1 MSLPIPRPSR
11 PGSVLSWSGTAYE
24 WVSPT
29 TPGLVLTSDSDRTV
43 VWTVP
48 SGGGGGTTNHTLL
61 TNLAWASSGHTGT
74 ASRIAGF
81 SGGGA
86 ATYYNI
92 GTDLQGWDADLDA
105 LAALASTGVAVRTGA
120 GTWTVRTITG
130 TASEISVTDG
140 SGVSGAPTIGLASN
154 PTIPGTGGAVL
165 PIGTTAQRGAST
177 AGRLRAST
185 TLGVLEYYSGTGWE
199 QVASESYVTT
209 VSSALIAGVRR
220 LALFGGL

>member
-1 MSLPIPRPSR
+1 MSQPIPRPSR

-24 WVSPT
+24 WVSPS

-48 SGGGGGTTNHTLL
+48 SGGGGGGSVSSVFGRTGAVTALSSDYSAHYQPLNSNL
-61 TNLAWASSGHTGT
+61 TAY
-74 ASRIAGF
+74 AG
-81 SGGGA
+81 
-86 ATYYNI
+86 
-92 GTDLQGWDADLDA
+92 
-105 LAALASTGVAVRTGA
+105 LASTGLVVRTGA
-120 GTWTVRTITG
+120 GTATVRSITG

-209 VSSALIAGVRR
+209 VSSALIAGARR
-220 LALFGGL
+220 LALFGGF